1 MFQLTVE
8 EKDKVVAICDHLQN
22 LKYSPYLPHVFSE
35 HGIVVIALPHPFQ
48 RVDHYIYREI
58 KEIYV

>member
-1 MFQLTVE
+1 MFQLSVE

-35 HGIVVIALPHPFQ
+35 HGTVMIAHF
-48 RVDHYIYREI
+48 IYREI